1 MKMRDRLS
9 ASQEQRLNRLHA
21 LPLVGLGLRWAR
33 RTVEVAM
40 IDRSMG
46 LAAQFVASLIPLL
59 IVLAALA
66 PYRKTSDFWNALAR
80 WLGLHGAEVKTIQEL
95 IGAGGQLNV
104 DTTRFGVVILV
115 ISAFSFIRALQR
127 AYEQVWEL
135 SPLSI
140 KNMPRQ
146 MLWLT
151 AFLAVLLIGYLIRLV
166 SLPFVPIPLLLAA
179 VFILI
184 GLGFWWL
191 TPYLLLGGRISLRRL
206 LPGAVISWA
215 ALVVYAR
222 ASALYMPGRIDAS
235 VHQFGPLGL
244 IFIIL
249 SWYFILFCILVAG
262 AAIGPVLLEEDN
274 ALARYMR
281 GEDVSDTAT
290 SKSEAALPPRADSGH

>member
-1 MKMRDRLS
+1 MQMRDRLS
-9 ASQEQRLNRLHA
+9 ASQEQRLNRLRA

-33 RTVEVAM
+33 RTVQVAM

-59 IVLAALA
+59 IVIAALA
-66 PYRKTSDFWNALAR
+66 PSRKSSGFWNGLAR
-80 WLGLHGAEVKTIQEL
+80 WLGLRGASVRTIQEL
-95 IGAGGQLNV
+95 IGTGGQLNV
-104 DTTRFGVVILV
+104 DTTWFGVVILV

-135 SPLSI
+135 KPLSI

-151 AFLAVLLIGYLIRLV
+151 AFIAVLLIGYLIRLV
-166 SLPFVPIPLLLAA
+166 SLPFVPITLLLTAL
-179 VFILI
+179 FILI

-191 TPYLLLGGRISLRRL
+191 TPYLLLGGRIGLRRL

-222 ASALYMPGRIDAS
+222 ASDLYMPGRINAS

-249 SWYFILFCILVAG
+249 SWYFILFCIVVAG

-281 GEDVSDTAT
+281 GEDVSDTA
-290 SKSEAALPPRADSGH
+290 SKSEAATPRWADSEH